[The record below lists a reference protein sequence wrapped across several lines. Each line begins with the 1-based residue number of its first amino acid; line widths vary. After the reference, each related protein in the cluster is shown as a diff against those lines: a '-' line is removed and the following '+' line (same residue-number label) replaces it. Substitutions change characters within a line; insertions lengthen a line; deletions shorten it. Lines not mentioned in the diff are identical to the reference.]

1 MISKEKKY
9 TACPKC
15 YGNMRLKRNGSYK
28 CRLCKREFT
37 RKEYIESIASM
48 LVDDIKLFNQV
59 TESQVRANTFRK
71 WLESRDQI
79 YQ

>member
-1 MISKEKKY
+1 MTKKENSY

-15 YGNMRLKRNGSYK
+15 YGNMRLRRNGSYK

-37 RKEYIESIASM
+37 REEYIERIASM

-71 WLESRDQI
+71 WLEGRDQM

>member
-1 MISKEKKY
+1 MIKREKKY

-15 YGNMRLKRNGSYK
+15 YGNMRLRKNGSYK

-37 RKEYIESIASM
+37 REEYIESIASI

-71 WLESRDQI
+71 WLEGRDQM